1 MDKKEAERQIEQMI
15 AFIKQEAKE
24 KEEEIRVKTENE
36 FMDKK
41 LSLTTEASLV
51 IREEFEA
58 KRKDRLIAKRIERS
72 KKLNE
77 SRYKAMRFRD
87 DLMNSLRA
95 TVTEKLIAV
104 SKHKKYRE
112 LMKYLLIQGL
122 MTLMEEIGRAVQQEC
137 RDRSRMPSSA

>member
-77 SRYKAMRFRD
+77 SRYKAMRF
-87 DLMNSLRA
+87 
-95 TVTEKLIAV
+95 
-104 SKHKKYRE
+104 
-112 LMKYLLIQGL
+112 Q
-122 MTLMEEIGRAVQQEC
+122 IGRAVQQEC